1 MLVPVLCLSLWCL
14 AVSAHEYYSGRCPQF
29 VPMASLDW
37 QSFTGDWWVVFK
49 MSSRSSCIRYNFA
62 TSGGERIVTEEKLLP
77 VLGRWVER
85 GASEI
90 PIHNSYM
97 YIIPTYNRYTMVK
110 MKSCFIVSQGT

>member
-1 MLVPVLCLSLWCL
+1 MIVPLFCLSLWCL
-14 AVSAHEYYSGRCPQF
+14 AVSGHEYYSGRCPQF

-77 VLGRWVER
+77 VLGRWVKR
-85 GASEI
+85 RPQRFLKKI
-90 PIHNSYM
+90 DIL
-97 YIIPTYNRYTMVK
+97 RYCFTENMRQMTHVK
-110 MKSCFIVSQGT
+110 S